1 MNQHERFYKHF
12 DKSSKR
18 LFRNV
23 VKNEQ
28 FIQFSLFIFFKQ
40 FCQKLNDF
48 NIKFHETFIKI
59 CEF

>member
-23 VKNEQ
+23 IKNEQ
-28 FIQFSLFIFFKQ
+28 FALLFLFTFFKQ
-40 FCQKLNDF
+40 FCQRMNNL
-48 NIKFHETFIKI
+48 NIKFYETFIKI
-59 CEF
+59 CKS